1 MPHIFD
7 NLTSATR
14 LADALQA
21 TLAKAQRADFCIGY
35 FNLRGWQRVAD
46 QIDGWTGTADNRC
59 RLLVGMQQAPE
70 NLLRE
75 YYGPGED
82 EEVDQRRALEMRLKL
97 ARNFREQL
105 TIGIPTATDEKYLLL
120 LREQLTA
127 KKVVVKLFLRHP
139 LHAKLYLL
147 FRDDYNNPITGYLG
161 SSNLTFSGLS
171 GNGELNIDVLDQ
183 DATQKLALWFEKRW
197 TERFCVDIT
206 EELIAVLNESWVVEK
221 SPYHIY
227 LKIAY
232 HLAADARAGA
242 TGYQI
247 PPPFN
252 TQLFAFQQSAVQMA
266 ARHLDKRGGALI
278 GDVVG
283 LGKTITAAA
292 IVKLF
297 EQRDMTKTLIV
308 CPVNLVPM
316 WAWYVAE
323 YNLKADVMPIS
334 QVQSKLAY
342 DPLDWRYEPPRYGL
356 VVVDE
361 SHNLRN
367 REGKRYRVL
376 HEYLHRVGSKVV
388 LLSATPYNK
397 AYTDLSSQLGL
408 FVKADDPL
416 PVAPERYIA
425 SLEGGITEFRQLHQ
439 AEPRTLA
446 AFDKSPEYDD
456 WRELMRLF
464 MVRRTRDFLK
474 ASYTELDPTNNRHY
488 LTYASGERAYFPER
502 QARRVDY
509 GFNPDDPADQYARLY
524 SAEVVD
530 ALNALE
536 LPRYGL
542 GLYLSKAAEFE
553 ATTKEEVKLAKVLYN
568 LGRAGKRLKGFC
580 RTNLFKRL
588 ESSGYAFLLSLSRHA
603 LRNYVFLYALEND
616 LPLPIGQQAA
626 ELLDSR
632 AEDQDPDLYAERG
645 EPDDPEQADDPGP
658 GPVRSARWL
667 YTAAEYQTRAAAI
680 YNTFDKQF
688 HNRFDWVPP
697 RYFKKNLAALLR
709 QDAERLQRILALAHD
724 WKPALDRKLNALE
737 KLCATTHPTQKLLI
751 FTQFADTACYLA
763 DELQRR
769 KLTHLAGVTGSDP
782 DPSAVARR
790 FSPRSNKV
798 AGLAKKDELRVLV
811 STDVLSE
818 GQNLQD
824 AHIVVNYD
832 LPWAIIRLIQRAGR
846 VDRIGQQ
853 AIDVFCYSFM
863 PEDGIENIINLRGR
877 LVQRLRENAEVVGTD
892 EIFLDEA
899 EAARAPGG
907 AAGAATGAAV
917 LHDLYN
923 ERNGVLNDT
932 ADTEVDL
939 ASQAYA
945 IWQGAIKAD
954 PKLEKI
960 IPNLAPV
967 SHATRATHLPD
978 GGQPG
983 VVLYA
988 RTAHDHD
995 LLVWVDRQGQVISQA
1010 PGQIL
1015 RAAACAADTPG
1026 LARVP
1031 EHYELVREA
1040 LRLADTTSNTA
1051 GGQLGQKSGARYR
1064 VYHALHRHHE
1074 ATKNL
1079 PLFRSDALLRAIQE
1093 IHDAP
1098 LRPAARDQLNRL
1110 LKANAPDAQLAE
1122 FVIELYEEGQLCVVH
1137 DPTAGADN
1145 EPQILCSMGLV

>member
-1 MPHIFD
+1 MPQIFD
-7 NLTSATR
+7 NLTPATR

-21 TLAKAQRADFCIGY
+21 TLAHARRADFCIGY

-46 QIDGWTGTADNRC
+46 YMDTWAGTDDNRC
-59 RLLVGMQQAPE
+59 RLLVGMQQQPE
-70 NLLRE
+70 NMLRE

-82 EEVDQRRALEMRLKL
+82 EPLDLRRAKEMRQKL

-105 TIGIPTATDEKYLLL
+105 TIGIPTAQDEKYLLQ
-120 LREQLTA
+120 LREQLAT

-147 FRDDYNNPITGYLG
+147 FRDDFNNPVTGYLG

-171 GNGELNIDVLDQ
+171 GNGELNIDVLDK
-183 DATQKLALWFEKRW
+183 DAATKLAGWFEQRW
-197 TERFCVDIT
+197 NERFCVDIT
-206 EELIAVLNESWVVEK
+206 EELIAVLDESWVREK
-221 SPYHIY
+221 TPYHIY

-242 TGYQI
+242 TGYQV
-247 PPPFN
+247 PTPFDK
-252 TQLFAFQQSAVQMA
+252 QLFAFQQSAVQMA
-266 ARHLDKRGGALI
+266 ARHLDKRGGVLI

-297 EQRDMTKTLIV
+297 EQRDMTKTLII

-316 WAWYVAE
+316 WRHYVKE
-323 YNLKADVMPIS
+323 YNLKADVLPIS
-334 QVQSKLAY
+334 RVQTELAF
-342 DPLDWRYEPPRYGL
+342 DPANWHADPPHYGL

-367 REGKRYRVL
+367 REGRRYRVL

-408 FVKADDPL
+408 FLKTDDDL
-416 PVAPERYIA
+416 GVAPERYIN
-425 SLEGGITEFRQLHQ
+425 SLEGGIREFRDRHQ

-446 AFDKSPEYDD
+446 AFDKSTEYDD

-474 ASYTELDPTNNRHY
+474 ASYTELDKTNNRHY
-488 LTYASGERAYFPER
+488 LTYANGSRAYFPER
-502 QARRVDY
+502 MPLRVEY
-509 GFNPDDPADQYARLY
+509 GFTPGDPADQYARLY
-524 SAEVVD
+524 SEDVVD
-530 ALNALE
+530 QLNALE

-542 GLYLSKAAEFE
+542 GLYLSEAAEFVPR
-553 ATTKEEVKLAKVLYN
+553 TKEEKELDRVVYN
-568 LGRAGKRLKGFC
+568 LGRAGTRLKGFC

-588 ESSGYAFLLSLSRHA
+588 ESSGYAFLLSLSRHV
-603 LRNYVFLYALEND
+603 LRNYIFLYALENG
-616 LPLPIGQQAA
+616 LPLPIGQQGA

-632 AEDQDPDLYAERG
+632 ADDQDPDLYAEHG
-645 EPDDPEQADDPGP
+645 DPDDPTTDDDNHDKAAGP
-658 GPVRSARWL
+658 GKSARWD
-667 YTAAEYQTRAAAI
+667 YTSDEYEAQAATI
-680 YNTFDKQF
+680 YGRFAGQYR
-688 HNRFDWVPP
+688 NRFDWVPADFFVDDLP
-697 RYFKKNLAALLR
+697 LLLR
-709 QDAERLQRILALAHD
+709 QDVSRLQHVLALAHD
-724 WKPALDRKLNALE
+724 WQPAHDRKLNALF
-737 KLCATTHPTQKLLI
+737 KLCAEKHPNEKILI
-751 FTQFADTACYLA
+751 FTQFADTTCYLT

-769 KLTHLAGVTGSDP
+769 KLTHLTGVTGTDA

-790 FSPRSNKV
+790 FSPHSNGQK
-798 AGLAKKDELRVLV
+798 GLPKGQEIRILI

-824 AHIVVNYD
+824 AHIIVNYD

-853 AIDVFCYSFM
+853 ATDVFCYSFL

-892 EIFLDEA
+892 EIFLDE
-899 EAARAPGG
+899 EIG
-907 AAGAATGAAV
+907 ADATGATV
-917 LHDLYN
+917 LRDLYN

-932 ADTEVDL
+932 GEAEVDL

-945 IWQGAIKAD
+945 IWQNAIAAD
-954 PKLEKI
+954 PA
-960 IPNLAPV
+960 LATIVPGLAAV
-967 SHATRATHLPD
+967 SHATQATHLPD

-995 LLVWVDRQGQVISQA
+995 VLVWVDREGKLISQA

-1015 RAAACAADTPG
+1015 RAAACTAATPG
-1026 LARVP
+1026 LPRSTTP
-1031 EHYELVREA
+1031 DHFELVREA
-1040 LRLADTTSNTA
+1040 LKLADTTISTI
-1051 GGQLGQKSGARYR
+1051 GGQLGPKSGARYR
-1064 VYHALHRHHE
+1064 VYHALNRYRE
-1074 ATKNL
+1074 GIKNT
-1079 PLFRSDALLRAIQE
+1079 LFDTDVLLRAIQE
-1093 IHDAP
+1093 VHDAP
-1098 LRPAARDQLNRL
+1098 LRPGARDQFNRL
-1110 LKANAPDAQLAE
+1110 LKANAPDEQLAE
-1122 FVIELYEEGQLCVVH
+1122 CTVALYEQGQLGVVH
-1137 DPTAGADN
+1137 ETSDATN

>member
-1 MPHIFD
+1 MPEIYD
-7 NLTSATR
+7 NIKVKL
-14 LADALQA
+14 DEALQA
-21 TLAKAQRADFCIGY
+21 TLANTSRADFCIGY
-35 FNLRGWQRVAD
+35 FNLRGWRRVAD
-46 QIDGWTGTADNRC
+46 HIEGWTGADDNRC
-59 RLLVGMQQAPE
+59 RLLVGMQQPPE

-82 EEVDQRRALEMRLKL
+82 EELDQRRALEMRRKL

-105 TIGIPTATDEKYLLL
+105 TIGIPTADDERYLLR
-120 LREQLTA
+120 LREQLATG
-127 KKVVVKLFLRHP
+127 KVVVKLFLRYP

-147 FRDDYNNPITGYLG
+147 FRNDYNNPITGYLG

-171 GNGELNIDVLDQ
+171 GNGELNIDVLDK
-183 DATQKLALWFEKRW
+183 DATAKLAKWFEDRW
-197 TERFCVDIT
+197 KERFCVDIT
-206 EELIAVLNESWVVEK
+206 QELIDVLNESWVVEK

-242 TGYQI
+242 TGYQV
-247 PPPFN
+247 PAPFDKL
-252 TQLFAFQQSAVQMA
+252 LFAFQQSAVQMA
-266 ARHLDKRGGALI
+266 ARHLDKRGGVLI

-292 IVKLF
+292 IIKLF
-297 EQRDMTKTLIV
+297 EQRDMTKALII
-308 CPVNLVPM
+308 CPVNLVRM
-316 WAWYVAE
+316 WQHYVKE
-323 YNLKADVMPIS
+323 YNLKADVLAIS
-334 QVQSKLAY
+334 KVQTTLAY
-342 DPLDWRYEPPRYGL
+342 DPNDWQHDPPHYGL

-367 REGKRYRVL
+367 REGSRYRVL

-408 FVKADDPL
+408 FVKADEDL
-416 PVAPERYIA
+416 GVAPERYIA
-425 SLEGGITEFRQLHQ
+425 SLEGGITEFSQRHQ
-439 AEPRTLA
+439 AGPRTLA

-474 ASYTELDPTNNRHY
+474 ASYTQLDPANNRHY
-488 LTYASGERAYFPER
+488 LVYANGERAYFPER
-502 QARRVDY
+502 LAKSVPY
-509 GFNPDDPADQYARLY
+509 GFNPDDPTDQYALLY
-524 SAEVVD
+524 SPSVVD
-530 ALNALE
+530 ELNALD

-542 GLYLSKAAEFE
+542 GLYLNKTAEFVPK
-553 ATTKEEVKLAKVLYN
+553 TKEEKELARLLEN

-588 ESSGYAFLLSLSRHA
+588 ESSGHAFLLSLSRHT
-603 LRNYVFLYALEND
+603 LRNYIFLHALANG
-616 LPLPIGQQAA
+616 LPLPIGQQGAD
-626 ELLDSR
+626 LLDSR
-632 AEDQDPDLYAERG
+632 ADDQDPDLYAEHG
-645 EPDDPEQADDPGP
+645 NPDDPEADEENHDPAAP
-658 GPVRSARWL
+658 PRSARWNF
-667 YTAAEYQTRAAAI
+667 TSAEYEEQAAAI
-680 YNTFDKQF
+680 YERFTRQY

-697 RYFKKNLAALLR
+697 HFFKPELTALLR
-709 QDAERLQRILALAHD
+709 RDVKRLQKVLALAKD
-724 WKPALDRKLNALE
+724 WQAGLDRKLKALE
-737 KLCATTHPTQKLLI
+737 ELCATTHPKQKILV

-769 KLTHLAGVTGSDP
+769 KLTHVAGVTGTDAN
-782 DPSAVARR
+782 PSEVALR
-790 FSPRSNKV
+790 FSPHSNGVK
-798 AGLAKKDELRVLV
+798 GLPKSQELRILI

-824 AHIVVNYD
+824 AHIIVNYD

-846 VDRIGQQ
+846 VDRIGQK
-853 AIDVFCYSFM
+853 ATDIFCYSFL

-877 LVQRLRENAEVVGTD
+877 LLQRLRENAEVVGTD
-892 EIFLDEA
+892 EIFLEEQEGRDD
-899 EAARAPGG
+899 
-907 AAGAATGAAV
+907 TGASI
-917 LHDLYN
+917 LRDLYN

-932 ADTEVDL
+932 GESEVDL

-954 PKLEKI
+954 PSLASI
-960 IPNLAPV
+960 VPNLAPV
-967 SHATRATHLPD
+967 SHATQATHLPD

-995 LLVWVDRQGQVISQA
+995 LLVWVDREGQLISQA
-1010 PGQIL
+1010 PSQIL

-1026 LARVP
+1026 LPRAP
-1031 EHYELVREA
+1031 EHHDLVRAA
-1040 LRLADTTSNTA
+1040 LRLVDTAATTL

-1064 VYHALHRHHE
+1064 VYHALNRHYE
-1074 ATKNL
+1074 AVKNL
-1079 PLFRSDALLRAIQE
+1079 PLFRSDELQRANQE
-1093 IHDAP
+1093 IYNAP
-1098 LRPAARDQLNRL
+1098 LRPTARDQFNRL
-1110 LKANAPDAQLAE
+1110 LKANAPDEQLAE
-1122 FVIELYEEGQLCVVH
+1122 YAVELYKEGQLCVVH
-1137 DPTAGADN
+1137 DDAAPSQEH
-1145 EPQILCSMGLV
+1145 EPQILCSMGLVVEG

>member
-7 NLTSATR
+7 NLTPATR

-21 TLAKAQRADFCIGY
+21 TLAKAHRADFCIGY

-46 QIDGWTGTADNRC
+46 QINGWAGTDENRC

-82 EEVDQRRALEMRLKL
+82 EELDQRRALEMRLKL

-105 TIGIPTATDEKYLLL
+105 TIGIPTAEDEKYLLL
-120 LREQLTA
+120 LREQLATG
-127 KKVVVKLFLRHP
+127 KVVVKLFLRHP

-183 DATQKLALWFEKRW
+183 DATKKLAEWFEKRW
-197 TERFCVDIT
+197 NERFCVDIT
-206 EELIAVLNESWVVEK
+206 KALIEVLDESWVREK

-247 PPPFN
+247 PAPFDK
-252 TQLFAFQQSAVQMA
+252 QLFAFQQSAVQMA
-266 ARHLDKRGGALI
+266 ARHLDKRGGVLI

-292 IVKLF
+292 IIKLM
-297 EQRDMTKTLIV
+297 EQRDMTKTLII

-316 WAWYVAE
+316 WERYVKE
-323 YNLKADVMPIS
+323 YNLKADVLPIS
-334 QVQSKLAY
+334 KVQTTLAY
-342 DPLDWRYEPPRYGL
+342 DPNDWHRDPPHYGL

-367 REGKRYRVL
+367 REGRRYRVL

-408 FVKADDPL
+408 FIKVDEDL
-416 PVAPERYIA
+416 GVAPERYIA
-425 SLEGGITEFRQLHQ
+425 SLEGGITEFRQRHQ

-446 AFDKSPEYDD
+446 AFDKSLEYDD

-474 ASYTELDPTNNRHY
+474 ASYTKLDPANDRHY
-488 LTYASGERAYFPER
+488 LTYANGERAYFPER
-502 QARRVDY
+502 QARRVEY
-509 GFNPDDPADQYARLY
+509 GFNPDDPADQYALLY
-524 SAEVVD
+524 SGGVVD
-530 ALNALE
+530 LINDLD

-553 ATTKEEVKLAKVLYN
+553 PKNEEERELARVLYN

-603 LRNYVFLYALEND
+603 LRNYIFLYALENG
-616 LPLPIGQQAA
+616 LPLPIGQQGA

-632 AEDQDPDLYAERG
+632 AEDQDPDLYAEHG
-645 EPDDPEQADDPGP
+645 NPDDPDTDDDNHDPAAP
-658 GPVRSARWL
+658 SRSARWT
-667 YTAAEYQTRAAAI
+667 YTTAEYQAQAAVI
-680 YNTFDKQF
+680 YKNFAGRYV
-688 HNRFDWVPP
+688 NRFDWVPTV
-697 RYFKKNLAALLR
+697 YFEKGLATLLR
-709 QDAERLQRILALAHD
+709 RDVERLQSIIALAHD
-724 WKPALDRKLNALE
+724 WKPAQDRKLNALE
-737 KLCATTHPTQKLLI
+737 KLCATTHPKQKVLV

-769 KLTHLAGVTGSDP
+769 KLTHLTGVTGTDS
-782 DPSAVARR
+782 DPSAVALR
-790 FSPRSNKV
+790 FSPRSNGVK
-798 AGLAKKDELRVLV
+798 GLPKERELRVLI

-824 AHIVVNYD
+824 GHIIVNYD

-853 AIDVFCYSFM
+853 STDVFCYSFL
-863 PEDGIENIINLRGR
+863 PEDGIEAIINLRGR
-877 LVQRLRENAEVVGTD
+877 LVQRLRQNAEVVGTD
-892 EIFLDEA
+892 EIFLDE
-899 EAARAPGG
+899 GDG
-907 AAGAATGAAV
+907 DGATGAAV
-917 LHDLYN
+917 LRDLYN

-932 ADTEVDL
+932 GDTEVDL

-945 IWQGAIKAD
+945 IWQTATAAD
-954 PKLEKI
+954 PSLLKT

-967 SHATRATHLPD
+967 SHATQATHLPD

-995 LLVWVDRQGQVISQA
+995 LLVWVDRDGQLISQA

-1015 RAAACAADTPG
+1015 RAAQCNALTPG
-1026 LARVP
+1026 LPRAAN
-1031 EHYELVREA
+1031 HHELVRTA
-1040 LRLADTTSNTA
+1040 LKLADSAISTI
-1051 GGQLGQKSGARYR
+1051 GGQLGTKTGARYR
-1064 VYHALHRHHE
+1064 VYHSLNRHHE
-1074 ATKNL
+1074 ATKHL
-1079 PLFRSDALLRAIQE
+1079 PLFRSDELLRAIQE
-1093 IHDAP
+1093 VHDTP
-1098 LRPAARDQLNRL
+1098 LRPTAREQFNRL
-1110 LKANAPDAQLAE
+1110 LKANAPDEQLADYA
-1122 FVIELYEEGQLCVVH
+1122 VELYELGQLGVVH
-1137 DPTAGADN
+1137 DSTAPQEQ